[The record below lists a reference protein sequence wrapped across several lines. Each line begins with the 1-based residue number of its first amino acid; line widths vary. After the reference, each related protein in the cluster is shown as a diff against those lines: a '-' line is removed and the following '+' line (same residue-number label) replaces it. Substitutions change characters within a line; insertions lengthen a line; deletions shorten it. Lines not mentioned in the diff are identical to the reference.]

1 MPTTSPGRAPDVE
14 PGDAHGAAYAGE
26 LDQWGVEARMTAAD
40 AASVAGGSGELIVG
54 SRWRPAPVTL
64 AAFLLGVAATAVLFG
79 VSLSVYNRNESRLL
93 KLRVRELGLVLSDA
107 QSSTQTP
114 LQSAAEL
121 ADATAGSPTKF
132 RAFVTPYVGVGRPFS
147 SVSLWPV
154 GVGVTKPAVVVGES
168 PLLGSDPARVEALFS
183 RALRTKL
190 VSIAGVLRG
199 SGGLRLGYA
208 FESAS
213 ANGTYAVYAENP
225 LPKDRRSRLASNTG
239 FTNLNYA
246 IYLGQSRSAPNL
258 LVTNISSFPIRGRQA
273 SESIPYGSTALTLV
287 VTPDGSLGGTY
298 FERLPLAIAVLG
310 LVLTLAAA
318 AMTDRLARR
327 RRRAEH
333 LVAALDD
340 VASENRRMYTEQR
353 GIAQTLQHALL
364 PDALPVFAGLET
376 SVRYLPADA
385 DIDIGGDWYDVVE
398 VDGGRVLVLVGDV
411 SGHGLPAA
419 TTMASLRYAARAYA
433 TEQYGPG
440 DLLAKLSDFV
450 GRSEHDYFATVL
462 CGLIDVDA
470 HTLTLASAGHLAP
483 LLIDGKRAEFV
494 ELDPGVPIGVE
505 RTEPYGEVVVSVPAK
520 ATLIAF
526 TDGLVERRG
535 EMLDAGL
542 ARLQAAA
549 TARSRGLDELVAAL
563 GRDLA
568 SEGPQDDTAILGIR
582 WIR

>member
-1 MPTTSPGRAPDVE
+1 MTPAESNFAP
-14 PGDAHGAAYAGE
+14 AAGE
-26 LDQWGVEARMTAAD
+26 DS
-40 AASVAGGSGELIVG
+40 SVGR
-54 SRWRPAPVTL
+54 RWRPAPV
-64 AAFLLGVAATAVLFG
+64 AVVAFLLGIAATAVLFG
-79 VSLSVYNRNESRLL
+79 VSLSVYNRNEGRLL
-93 KLRVRELGLVLSDA
+93 ELRVRELGLVLSGA

-121 ADATAGSPTKF
+121 ADATDGSVSKF
-132 RAFVTPYVGVGRPFS
+132 RAFVAPYVGVGRPFS

-154 GVGVTKPAVVVGES
+154 GAGAAKPTVVVGDS
-168 PLLGSDPARVEALFS
+168 PLLSSDPARVEALFS
-183 RALRTKL
+183 RALRTRL

-199 SGGLRLGYA
+199 TGGLRLGYA
-208 FESAS
+208 FESPTAE
-213 ANGTYAVYAENP
+213 GRYAVYAENP

-246 IYLGQSRSAPNL
+246 IYLGSSPRIQDL
-258 LVTNISSFPIRGRQA
+258 LVTNMSSFPIRGRQA
-273 SESIPYGSTALTLV
+273 SEVIPYGSTALTLV
-287 VTPDGSLGGTY
+287 VTPDGSLGGAY
-298 FERLPLAIAVLG
+298 FEHLPLAIAILG
-310 LVLTLAAA
+310 ILLTTAAA

-327 RRRAEH
+327 RQRAEQ
-333 LVAALDD
+333 LVAALDE

-364 PDALPVFAGLET
+364 PEALPVFPGLET
-376 SVRYLPADA
+376 SVRYLPAGS
-385 DIDIGGDWYDVVE
+385 DIDIGGDWYDIVE
-398 VDGGRVLVLVGDV
+398 VNSGRVLVVVGDV

-505 RTEPYGEVVVSVPAK
+505 RTEPYPEVTVSAPAK

-542 ARLQAAA
+542 ERLRAAA
-549 TARSRGLDELVAAL
+549 TARSLGLDELVAAL

-582 WIR
+582 WTL